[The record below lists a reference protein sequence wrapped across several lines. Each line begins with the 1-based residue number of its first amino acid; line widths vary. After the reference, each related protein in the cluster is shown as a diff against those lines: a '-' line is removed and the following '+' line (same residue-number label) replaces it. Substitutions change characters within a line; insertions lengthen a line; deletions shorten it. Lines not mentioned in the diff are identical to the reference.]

1 LKVAATGAEWRGPC
15 PLGQVVHLA
24 QSIAASDTLLFLL
37 IDCITAECSNTFC
50 ITVSQLK
57 WVSGG
62 RSVAK
67 ILVADDNSNIQ
78 KMVGLALKDQGID
91 VIAVGNGEAAVRKIS
106 DIRPDLVLADVF
118 MPVRNGYEVCKYV
131 KDDRTLCHIPVILLV
146 GAFDP
151 LDEQE
156 AQRVG
161 ADGVLKKPFVPP
173 DPLIAMVKSALARA
187 GVPLGNEP
195 GAAEKAPAGA
205 GAGRVAKE
213 VLGPVA
219 SAKLA
224 AVTAVPEAEAEPV
237 QGTFSK
243 PGPASVKF
251 AAGSEPLAFG
261 SLLETPE
268 VDDDVTLTS
277 RPSEALEAA
286 RHWGTTEESDE
297 VEEEADEEGSGRSG
311 WRPGGLDE
319 SLEEIATS
327 SNKAK
332 AQDWRDEAF
341 HGNSPANGAAA
352 HKWTPA
358 EAAPVERAAE
368 TPLVGVST
376 LENQPSGVPT
386 PFAGDAWA
394 AALATSV
401 QEKITGA
408 NEQAAEVS
416 AAADPN
422 LTVIEPAPQPADAAG
437 PANWS
442 SVTDT
447 PWELE
452 AKKASLLAATWDAPA
467 PSMPPSVTE
476 AEQFFQE
483 EPAAGSEAPSA
494 VVNEFVEQTSFHGA
508 SEFSEE
514 QRAEAG
520 GAPAAPVE
528 NAETKSSEGLDEL
541 PALDFS
547 APEAV
552 TESTY
557 GSHSAGGPNETQEIP
572 VYQEPPTSYISPI
585 ETREAEAPIAA
596 EESAQMTDA
605 AEAVVHHGEPA
616 ATDVQQLD
624 MDALVARVVA
634 KMSPDVLQ
642 RVTQEILKPVIE
654 ALIKDELASKR

>member
-1 LKVAATGAEWRGPC
+1 
-15 PLGQVVHLA
+15 
-24 QSIAASDTLLFLL
+24 
-37 IDCITAECSNTFC
+37 
-50 ITVSQLK
+50 
-57 WVSGG
+57 
-62 RSVAK
+62 VAK

-91 VIAVGNGEAAVRKIS
+91 VVAVGNGEAAVRKIS

-173 DPLIAMVKSALARA
+173 DPLISMVKSALARA

-195 GAAEKAPAGA
+195 PAAEKAPAGT
-205 GAGRVAKE
+205 GRVAKE

-237 QGTFSK
+237 LGTFST

-261 SLLETPE
+261 NLLETPE
-268 VDDDVTLTS
+268 VEDDMTLTA
-277 RPSEALEAA
+277 RPNEALEAA
-286 RHWGTTEESDE
+286 RQWGTANESDE
-297 VEEEADEEGSGRSG
+297 VEEEEDEEGSGRGG
-311 WRPGGLDE
+311 WRPDG
-319 SLEEIATS
+319 LEEPLEGIATS
-327 SNKAK
+327 SSNAK
-332 AQDWRDEAF
+332 VQDWREEAF
-341 HGNSPANGAAA
+341 HGSSPANGAAG
-352 HKWTPA
+352 HKWGPVEATPVEEAA
-358 EAAPVERAAE
+358 EAPR
-368 TPLVGVST
+368 VGVST
-376 LENQPSGVPT
+376 LENK
-386 PFAGDAWA
+386 PFGSPAPFTGDAWA

-401 QEKITGA
+401 QEKIAGA
-408 NEQAAEVS
+408 TEQAGEVS
-416 AAADPN
+416 APADAN
-422 LTVIEPAPQPADAAG
+422 ATVIEPAPQTAEAAE
-437 PANWS
+437 PANWA
-442 SVTDT
+442 SVTDA

-452 AKKASLLAATWDAPA
+452 AKKASLLAATWDTPA

-483 EPAAGSEAPSA
+483 EPATPVSEAPSA

-514 QRAEAG
+514 QRAEAEVV
-520 GAPAAPVE
+520 PEAASLE
-528 NAETKSSEGLDEL
+528 SAETKSSEGSFEL
-541 PALDFS
+541 PALDFA
-547 APEAV
+547 APEAA
-552 TESTY
+552 TESAY
-557 GSHSAGGPNETQEIP
+557 ASDAAAGPNETQEIP
-572 VYQEPPTSYISPI
+572 VYQEPATSYSSSV
-585 ETREAEAPIAA
+585 ETREAEAPVAA
-596 EESAQMTDA
+596 EEPAPVR
-605 AEAVVHHGEPA
+605 EAVEEVIPEAAPA
-616 ATDVQQLD
+616 APVIEQQQPD
-624 MDALVARVVA
+624 MEALVARVVA

-654 ALIKDELASKR
+654 ALIKDELAAKR

>member
-1 LKVAATGAEWRGPC
+1 M
-15 PLGQVVHLA
+15 
-24 QSIAASDTLLFLL
+24 
-37 IDCITAECSNTFC
+37 
-50 ITVSQLK
+50 
-57 WVSGG
+57 
-62 RSVAK
+62 AK

-91 VIAVGNGEAAVRKIS
+91 VVAVGNGEAAVRKIS

-195 GAAEKAPAGA
+195 AVAEKAPEKAPV

-237 QGTFSK
+237 LSK

-251 AAGSEPLAFG
+251 AAGNEPLAFG

-268 VDDDVTLTS
+268 VEDDIALTS
-277 RPSEALEAA
+277 KPTPELEAA
-286 RHWGTTEESDE
+286 RHWGTADESDE
-297 VEEEADEEGSGRSG
+297 VEEEEEDEEGSGHG
-311 WRPGGLDE
+311 AWRPAGLEE
-319 SLEEIATS
+319 SLEQIATS
-327 SNKAK
+327 ESNAK
-332 AQDWRDEAF
+332 VQDWRDEAF
-341 HGNSPANGAAA
+341 HGSSPANGAAG
-352 HKWTPA
+352 HKWAPV
-358 EAAPVERAAE
+358 EAAPMQEVAE
-368 TPLVGVST
+368 APRVGVST
-376 LENQPSGVPT
+376 LENKPSGSPA

-394 AALATSV
+394 AALATTV
-401 QEKITGA
+401 QEKIVGA
-408 NEQAAEVS
+408 SEPSAEVS
-416 AAADPN
+416 APADVN
-422 LTVIEPAPQPADAAG
+422 ATVIEPAPQTAEVAG

-483 EPAAGSEAPSA
+483 EPTAVTEEPSA
-494 VVNEFVEQTSFHGA
+494 VVNEFVEQSSLHGA
-508 SEFSEE
+508 SEFSQE
-514 QRAEAG
+514 QHAD
-520 GAPAAPVE
+520 APAE
-528 NAETKSSEGLDEL
+528 SAESLESKRPEGSYEL

-547 APEAV
+547 AAEAV
-552 TESTY
+552 TESAY
-557 GSHSAGGPNETQEIP
+557 AASAPAEVNEAQDVP
-572 VYQEPPTSYISPI
+572 AY
-585 ETREAEAPIAA
+585 READFVSHQETPEIAEEPSYVTETAVELVREVALKPEPAPTPAAA
-596 EESAQMTDA
+596 E
-605 AEAVVHHGEPA
+605 
-616 ATDVQQLD
+616 VQQPD

-634 KMSPDVLQ
+634 KMSPEVLQ

-654 ALIKDELASKR
+654 ALIKDELATKR

>member
-1 LKVAATGAEWRGPC
+1 
-15 PLGQVVHLA
+15 
-24 QSIAASDTLLFLL
+24 
-37 IDCITAECSNTFC
+37 
-50 ITVSQLK
+50 
-57 WVSGG
+57 
-62 RSVAK
+62 VAK

-91 VIAVGNGEAAVRKIS
+91 VVAVGNGEAAVRKIS

-173 DPLIAMVKSALARA
+173 DPLISMVKSALARA

-195 GAAEKAPAGA
+195 AHAEKTPAAGA
-205 GAGRVAKE
+205 RVAKE
-213 VLGPVA
+213 VLSPVA

-224 AVTAVPEAEAEPV
+224 AVTAVPEVEVEPV
-237 QGTFSK
+237 MGTFST

-268 VDDDVTLTS
+268 AEDDVTFTS
-277 RPSEALEAA
+277 KPTEELEAA
-286 RHWGTTEESDE
+286 RHWGTANETDE
-297 VEEEADEEGSGRSG
+297 VEEEEDEEGSGRGG
-311 WRPGGLDE
+311 WRPDGLDK

-327 SNKAK
+327 SSNAK
-332 AQDWRDEAF
+332 ARDWREEAF
-341 HGNSPANGAAA
+341 HGNSPANGAAG
-352 HKWTPA
+352 HKWTPV
-358 EAAPVERAAE
+358 EAAPVEEVAAE
-368 TPLVGVST
+368 APRVGVST
-376 LENQPSGVPT
+376 LENKPVGSPA

-401 QEKITGA
+401 QEKIVDATEETAVTPAPMDA
-408 NEQAAEVS
+408 NA
-416 AAADPN
+416 
-422 LTVIEPAPQPADAAG
+422 TVIEPAPQTADTTG
-437 PANWS
+437 PENWS

-467 PSMPPSVTE
+467 PSTPPSVTE

-483 EPAAGSEAPSA
+483 EPAAAVTEAPSA
-494 VVNEFVEQTSFHGA
+494 VVSEFIEQTSFHGA

-514 QRAEAG
+514 QRAEANE
-520 GAPAAPVE
+520 APAAAATE
-528 NAETKSSEGLDEL
+528 SSESKSPEGSYEL
-541 PALDFS
+541 PTLDFS

-552 TESTY
+552 TESAYAPSTP
-557 GSHSAGGPNETQEIP
+557 AELNETQE
-572 VYQEPPTSYISPI
+572 VHAYQEPETSFVSDVVTP
-585 ETREAEAPIAA
+585 AAA
-596 EESAQMTDA
+596 EEPARATEA
-605 AEAVVHHGEPA
+605 AEEAVQVVAPA
-616 ATDVQQLD
+616 AEQQQPD
-624 MDALVARVVA
+624 MDALVARVLA
-634 KMSPDVLQ
+634 KMNPDVLQ

-654 ALIKDELASKR
+654 ALIKDELASKK

>member
-1 LKVAATGAEWRGPC
+1 
-15 PLGQVVHLA
+15 
-24 QSIAASDTLLFLL
+24 
-37 IDCITAECSNTFC
+37 
-50 ITVSQLK
+50 
-57 WVSGG
+57 
-62 RSVAK
+62 VAK

-91 VIAVGNGEAAVRKIS
+91 VVAVGNGEAAVRKIS

-195 GAAEKAPAGA
+195 VAAEKGPGGTARG
-205 GAGRVAKE
+205 VKE
-213 VLGPVA
+213 VLSPVA
-219 SAKLA
+219 NAKLA

-237 QGTFSK
+237 LGTFST

-261 SLLETPE
+261 NLLETPE
-268 VDDDVTLTS
+268 VEDDVAFTS
-277 RPSEALEAA
+277 KPTAELEAA
-286 RHWGTTEESDE
+286 RHWGTANESDE
-297 VEEEADEEGSGRSG
+297 VEEEEDEEGSGRGG
-311 WRPGGLDE
+311 WRPDGLNE

-327 SNKAK
+327 SSNAK
-332 AQDWRDEAF
+332 VQDWREEAF
-341 HGNSPANGAAA
+341 HGSSPANGAAG
-352 HKWTPA
+352 HKWTPVKTTPIEEVA
-358 EAAPVERAAE
+358 EAPR
-368 TPLVGVST
+368 VGVST
-376 LENQPSGVPT
+376 LDNKPFGSPA

-394 AALATSV
+394 AALATTV
-401 QEKITGA
+401 QEKIVGSSEET
-408 NEQAAEVS
+408 AAVVPAPLDAS
-416 AAADPN
+416 A
-422 LTVIEPAPQPADAAG
+422 TVVEPAPQAVEAAG

-467 PSMPPSVTE
+467 PSTPPSVTE

-483 EPAAGSEAPSA
+483 EPAAAAPETPST
-494 VVNEFVEQTSFHGA
+494 VVNEFVEQTSFHGG
-508 SEFSEE
+508 SEFTQE
-514 QRAEAG
+514 QRAEANE
-520 GAPAAPVE
+520 APAAASVE
-528 NAETKSSEGLDEL
+528 SFESKSSEGSYEL

-547 APEAV
+547 MPEV
-552 TESTY
+552 ETESAY
-557 GSHSAGGPNETQEIP
+557 ASSAPAELNETQE
-572 VYQEPPTSYISPI
+572 VRAYQEP
-585 ETREAEAPIAA
+585 ETNIVSQVETPAVA
-596 EESAQMTDA
+596 EEPAQVT
-605 AEAVVHHGEPA
+605 EAVEEVVHHAEPA
-616 ATDVQQLD
+616 PEVQQPD

-634 KMSPDVLQ
+634 KMNPDVLQ
-642 RVTQEILKPVIE
+642 RVTREILKPVIE